1 MWDLALKINFPW
13 NIRNNMSILKLMN
26 HDISIVGVTPYFS
39 TGQILLK
46 KKLTQDKYW
55 HNQYWKAFQKN
66 RWPQIVTYTVTRYL

>member
-46 KKLTQDKYW
+46 KNWHKINIDTNNTEKLFKRIADHK
-55 HNQYWKAFQKN
+55 
-66 RWPQIVTYTVTRYL
+66 